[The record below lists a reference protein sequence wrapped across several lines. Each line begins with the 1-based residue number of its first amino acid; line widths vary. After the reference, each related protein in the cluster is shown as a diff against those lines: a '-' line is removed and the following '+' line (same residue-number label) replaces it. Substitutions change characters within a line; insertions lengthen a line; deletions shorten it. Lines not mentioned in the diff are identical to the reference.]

1 MSSTLRTLTL
11 SLLALSLL
19 TAGCIKGGTSPAPEL
34 PSFAVT
40 CVGVLPAVAAV
51 NHDKT
56 VAVAAAEEAKQTEAG
71 LFFMDDLLKKYF
83 GNREDVRLVSD
94 GQISGMDKNLPAQP
108 LERARVI
115 ADRLSCNA
123 VLETT
128 LRRYR
133 DRVGGQYTADEPA
146 SVSFGYRL
154 IAIPEGN
161 VLCRGAFD
169 ETQQSVMENLFNIR
183 TGSDNAFSW
192 LTARQLMEQGLAER
206 LEDCSY
212 LANE

>member
-1 MSSTLRTLTL
+1 VFSTLRTLTL

-19 TAGCIKGGTSPAPEL
+19 TTGCIKGSTSPAPEA

-40 CVGVLPAVAAV
+40 CVGVLPAVAAT
-51 NHDKT
+51 NYDKT
-56 VAVAAAEEAKQTEAG
+56 PTVAAAEEAKETENG
-71 LFFMDDLLKKYF
+71 LFFLDELLKKYF
-83 GNREDVRLVSD
+83 GNRSDIRLVSD

-128 LRRYR
+128 LNRFK

-146 SVSFGYRL
+146 SVSFSYRL
-154 IAIPEGN
+154 IAIPDGT
-161 VLCRGAFD
+161 VICRGAFD
-169 ETQQSVMENLFNIR
+169 ETQQSVMENLFSIR
-183 TGSDNAFSW
+183 TGADNAFSW
-192 LTARQLMEQGLAER
+192 LTAQQLMEQGLAER
-206 LEDCSY
+206 LQDCSY
-212 LANE
+212 LAKD